1 MYPLL
6 KESEQLYCELREVMA
21 TLIEQFAEK
30 ENADCERV
38 HAPLLPSCQADGGAR
53 HVSVWCKVSPGV
65 EKAKQRRGRSVRF
78 FFPCP
83 VRPCAQGKWR
93 NGRGKSG
100 REFRFSTFLSFKPT
114 KWHSSDLHIFHNGK
128 TAKPYCGMSK

>member
-38 HAPLLPSCQADGGAR
+38 HALFCRLAKQMEELDTSRCGAR
-53 HVSVWCKVSPGV
+53 SAPAW
-65 EKAKQRRGRSVRF
+65 RRRSRGEAGRSVSS
-78 FFPCP
+78 FPVP
-83 VRPCAQGKWR
+83 SVRVLR
-93 NGRGKSG
+93 GRG
-100 REFRFSTFLSFKPT
+100 
-114 KWHSSDLHIFHNGK
+114 
-128 TAKPYCGMSK
+128 GMAGANLEENFGFQLF